1 MILTKNAWLMT
12 LFVSPL
18 MSLTLWLQLQVQ
30 GRVSQVYGHINI
42 LEWWVNNENIPPNWA
57 VAYKKIVL
65 CQPSS
70 PRNFFQ
76 YSEKFV

>member
-18 MSLTLWLQLQVQ
+18 MSLRLWLQLQVQ
-30 GRVSQVYGHINI
+30 GRVSRVYGHINI

-70 PRNFFQ
+70 LRNFFQ